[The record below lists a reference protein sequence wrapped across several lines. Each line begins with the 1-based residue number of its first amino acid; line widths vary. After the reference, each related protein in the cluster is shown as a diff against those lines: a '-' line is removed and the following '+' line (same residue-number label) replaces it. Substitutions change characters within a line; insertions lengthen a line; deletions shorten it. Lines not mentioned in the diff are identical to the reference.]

1 MTIDAIFIN
10 TYSSLISGLFMI
22 AMGVFVFSKNPWKR
36 LNTIF
41 FFFCSAVA
49 VWLIC
54 TFIMYKSDSDIW
66 RIFWDKMVYIGVVF
80 IPMLMYH
87 FGLVFTETEEK
98 NKVNLYLGYF
108 FSLVFLLLS
117 RTSYFVNDLYR
128 YEWGVH
134 TQAGFAHHLFLAF
147 FFFYVLLF
155 LLEIYNFL
163 KITQKKYG
171 KIRRNQVKYLLIS
184 FITMNMAAYAFL
196 AAYGI
201 NVNPLGAYLLEI
213 ISVSI
218 LALAITKYHL
228 FEIRVIL
235 TEILAVIMGTILFVS
250 PFLMPDDLLR
260 NLAIANFLLFCFFGY
275 YLIRA
280 TYQEEKRRE
289 DAEKLAKD
297 AVQLSEAKDQFML
310 SVQHHLR
317 TPLTAIQGYS
327 SLLLEGSFGEINEEA
342 KQKISRIL
350 ESSRELIKLANN
362 FLSIAKMETRKDSL
376 LMGKVQMKAVM
387 EEIIKELEP
396 EKEKKKIYIKFSAKG
411 VIPEIT
417 TDRDK
422 IKEAI
427 YNVVNNAIKYTQ
439 KGGITVEISLKG
451 EENIL
456 ISVKD
461 TGIGIEKEQMKNMF
475 RENFERGRNVKQI
488 NAEGVGIGLY
498 LSARIIKNL
507 KGKIW
512 AKSEGNNK
520 GSVFYIEL
528 PINQS

>member
-1 MTIDAIFIN
+1 M
-10 TYSSLISGLFMI
+10 
-22 AMGVFVFSKNPWKR
+22 
-36 LNTIF
+36 
-41 FFFCSAVA
+41 
-49 VWLIC
+49 
-54 TFIMYKSDSDIW
+54 
-66 RIFWDKMVYIGVVF
+66 
-80 IPMLMYH
+80 
-87 FGLVFTETEEK
+87 
-98 NKVNLYLGYF
+98 
-108 FSLVFLLLS
+108 
-117 RTSYFVNDLYR
+117 
-128 YEWGVH
+128 
-134 TQAGFAHHLFLAF
+134 
-147 FFFYVLLF
+147 
-155 LLEIYNFL
+155 
-163 KITQKKYG
+163 
-171 KIRRNQVKYLLIS
+171 
-184 FITMNMAAYAFL
+184 
-196 AAYGI
+196 
-201 NVNPLGAYLLEI
+201 
-213 ISVSI
+213 
-218 LALAITKYHL
+218 
-228 FEIRVIL
+228 
-235 TEILAVIMGTILFVS
+235 
-250 PFLMPDDLLR
+250 
-260 NLAIANFLLFCFFGY
+260 
-275 YLIRA
+275 
-280 TYQEEKRRE
+280 
-289 DAEKLAKD
+289 
-297 AVQLSEAKDQFML
+297 QLSEAKDQFML

-507 KGKIW
+507 KGEIW